1 MPSQCHC
8 TRPSRNAHATCKNI
22 RPTESRAS
30 SARTARTFKVLF
42 FTPLISE
49 NPRRRLMLINES
61 FPHDRVFIRRF
72 TPPPPLFFHETFHEY
87 FTQGIGY
94 EVLAQTG

>member
-8 TRPSRNAHATCKNI
+8 TRPSRKAHATCKNI

-49 NPRRRLMLINES
+49 NPRRRLMLIYED
-61 FPHDRVFIRRF
+61 FLCDRVFIRRF
-72 TPPPPLFFHETFHEY
+72 TSPSSLFFRETVSIFSLLLGR
-87 FTQGIGY
+87 FRRTTVG
-94 EVLAQTG
+94 